1 MGYREGRPPCVYDT
15 HTLAISMSLT
25 GPLNIQPYRHGD
37 EQTANEEEE
46 EHRERKKPTRHAHTH
61 THTCAWLTTV
71 LGVILFF
78 LFTGIASYLFFFL
91 VFIRLF
97 VCVRATKPLLTY
109 KCK

>member
-71 LGVILFF
+71 LGVILFGSF

-91 VFIRLF
+91 VYPF
-97 VCVRATKPLLTY
+97 VCLCARQNRF
-109 KCK
+109 